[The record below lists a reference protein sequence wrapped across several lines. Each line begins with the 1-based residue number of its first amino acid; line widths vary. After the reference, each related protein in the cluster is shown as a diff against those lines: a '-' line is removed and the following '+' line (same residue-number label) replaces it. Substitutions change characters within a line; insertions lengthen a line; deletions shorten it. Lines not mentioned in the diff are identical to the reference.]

1 MILLQN
7 PNEPVPTNPVEID
20 AAIVDLQSK
29 LSDNIRWL
37 THAYGRAYRNIDL
50 STGERIYFPEIYLG
64 EQNNSYRYLNVTPD
78 NDKTGQ
84 CFFFVQQ
91 ENISEFSI
99 GQNSLLTYNVAIIFS
114 VNLKLINEVL
124 LSTEIYTQRLISEVR
139 DYLTRQLMPTSYI
152 LTLQSVFTRFQQVFS
167 EFNITEDKGK
177 NHAPLQHF
185 RFNATIQMRE
195 ACPAP

>member
-1 MILLQN
+1 MILLQS
-7 PNEPVPTNPVEID
+7 PNEPVPTNPIEID
-20 AAIVDLQSK
+20 AAIVDMQTK
-29 LSDNIRWL
+29 LSNDISWL
-37 THAYGRAYRNIDL
+37 TQAYGRAYRNIDL

-114 VNLKLINEVL
+114 VNLKLINETL

-139 DYLTRQLMPTSYI
+139 DYLTRRLMPTSYI
-152 LTLQSVFTRFQQVFS
+152 LTIQNVLTRFEQVFS
-167 EFNITEDKGK
+167 EFNIKVKIMLLYNILE
-177 NHAPLQHF
+177 
-185 RFNATIQMRE
+185 
-195 ACPAP
+195 